1 VVSLIKRAMGV
12 LVIAALLSA
21 TLLGVGCGGGDDGSE
36 RAVKWT
42 VDRVV
47 SPKSARLTAVVE
59 VCLKPVGLERPI
71 IEYSGDRAYVELR
84 HTPDESEGEQD
95 GCSLLLAVLHKTAIF
110 ERDLDELVLFDA
122 STDPPEQRWPR
133 RR

>member
-1 VVSLIKRAMGV
+1 MAALINKVIGV
-12 LVIAALLSA
+12 LVIATLLSA
-21 TLLGVGCGGGDDGSE
+21 ALFVVGCGSGDDGSE
-36 RAVKWT
+36 RAVKWY

-59 VCLKPVGLERPI
+59 VCVAPVRLERPI
-71 IEYSGDRAYVELR
+71 IDYSGDRVYLELR
-84 HTPDESEGEQD
+84 HAPEAGEGEHN
-95 GCSLLLAVLHKTAIF
+95 GCFLSLSVLHKTVTF
-110 ERDLDELVLFDA
+110 QRDLDELILFDA